1 MECKKKNLILKE
13 KFQRKVEKMKLYY
26 FQSSEGNFGDD
37 LNAWLWPKLL
47 GDNFFDP
54 NSLNLLIGIGTLL
67 NHRIP
72 KAKSTI
78 VFGSG
83 FGYGSLPAIDP
94 TWTFLCVRGP
104 KTAEA
109 LSLPAEL
116 AITDPALLIHPFTR
130 DIVKP
135 LKNRVGYI
143 PHCDS
148 VAAADWDFIARE
160 AGLHFIDP
168 RWSVD
173 RVMQEIGQCEYV
185 VTEAMHGAIFS
196 DAMRV
201 PWIAASAYS
210 YISSFK
216 WQDWCASMDIN
227 YQPVSLPSVWS
238 GDGDA
243 SPFSRVKSSLKR
255 TMQSAGLFSENW
267 TPPPPRK
274 SSARTVQSAV
284 DALRRAALVA
294 PTLSRDDLHALKLD
308 ALLERLERLKDMQKV
323 K

>member
-1 MECKKKNLILKE
+1 
-13 KFQRKVEKMKLYY
+13 MKLYY

-47 GDNFFDP
+47 GDDFFNE
-54 NSLNLLIGIGTLL
+54 NSSNLLVGIGTLL

-72 KAKSTI
+72 KAQKTV

-83 FGYGSLPAIDP
+83 FGYGSLPAVDS

-109 LSLPAEL
+109 LNLSAEL
-116 AITDPALLIHPFTR
+116 AITDPALLIHPFTKELIR
-130 DIVKP
+130 PQKS
-135 LKNRVGYI
+135 RVGYI

-148 VAAADWDFIARE
+148 AAAADWGFIAAE
-160 AGLHFIDP
+160 AGLHYIDP

-173 RVMQEIGQCEYV
+173 RVMAEIGQCEYV

-216 WQDWCASMDIN
+216 WQDWCASMEID
-227 YQPVSLPSVWS
+227 YQPVALPSIWG
-238 GDGDA
+238 GDGNTSA
-243 SPFSRVKSSLKR
+243 LNQVKSGLKR
-255 TMQSAGLFSENW
+255 TMQSVGLFSSNW

-274 SSARTVQSAV
+274 SSARTVKEAV
-284 DALRRAALVA
+284 AALRRAADVT
-294 PTLSRDDLHALKLD
+294 PTLSRHDLHAQKLD
-308 ALLERLERLKDMQKV
+308 ALLERLERLKNMQAMK
-323 K
+323 